1 MKISV
6 TKRVAIIAIILTIA
20 LAMPLLAANIR
31 PTGVTAGTGGLQTKG
46 GEIRVQTVAG
56 ADLFRVVRQ
65 TGALTAKVLA
75 TTTITAA
82 AGTTQ
87 LTDAHYG
94 QTIFVTGEAAET
106 INLPAN
112 GAPAGAWMRIIVVGS
127 NSTIPTVAAKTADTL
142 ITQNDA
148 QADSVTFGTGHRIG
162 ACLFVISTGTY
173 WVAINEGSTTM
184 TVNT

>member
-1 MKISV
+1 MRYIAYV
-6 TKRVAIIAIILTIA
+6 IVLALIVCAVAYAIPIKN
-20 LAMPLLAANIR
+20 PSFQ
-31 PTGVTAGTGGLQTKG
+31 AGTGGYVTKG